1 MFDSMKKTI
10 HTIIKHE
17 CDDLIIDI
25 MREKLDIQVFKD
37 GEFIVFRVKFANTLI
52 REDKVQI

>member
-1 MFDSMKKTI
+1 MKKTI
-10 HTIIKHE
+10 HNIIKHE

-25 MREKLDIQVFKD
+25 MRDKLDIQVFKD